1 MTKLT
6 RYFKAYWSQI
16 LAVFALLFLQAMC
29 DLSLPDYMSDIVN
42 NGVAAQDL
50 AYILPAGGKMLL
62 VALVGAGCTV
72 AVGLIAAR
80 IAAGISRD
88 LRNDVFAKVEG
99 FSLAEF
105 DRFGASSL
113 ITRTT
118 NDIQQIQMVTVMLLR
133 FVLYAPIQGIGGVIK
148 AVGKS
153 PSMSWLIALAVL
165 VILGVILVL
174 FSIVL
179 PRFKVVQKLVDR
191 LNRVTRESLVG
202 MLVIRAFNNQGHE
215 EARFDEANRDLTRLN
230 TFVHRF
236 IAAMMPTM
244 MLVMNA
250 LTVGIVWFG
259 SHYVDAGSM
268 QIGDM
273 MAFIQYAMQII
284 MSFLMVSMAFVLLP
298 RASVSAERINE
309 VLTCEPAIRDP
320 ESDRSDE
327 GGNTLPG
334 TVEFRNVSFAYPGAD
349 DEVIKNIS
357 FVAKPGQTTAFIG
370 STGSGK
376 STLINLIP
384 RFYDATEGQI
394 LVDGVDVREQSQ
406 HALHDKIGYV
416 PQKGVLFTG
425 TIADNLRYGDEEAER
440 GRAAPGRPGG
450 PGAGLHRG
458 EARRL

>member
-1 MTKLT
+1 
-6 RYFKAYWSQI
+6 
-16 LAVFALLFLQAMC
+16 MC

-88 LRNDVFAKVEG
+88 LRNDVFSKVEG

-113 ITRTT
+113 ITRPT

-191 LNRVTRESLVG
+191 LNRR
-202 MLVIRAFNNQGHE
+202 RA
-215 EARFDEANRDLTRLN
+215 LTR
-230 TFVHRF
+230 
-236 IAAMMPTM
+236 PT
-244 MLVMNA
+244 
-250 LTVGIVWFG
+250 
-259 SHYVDAGSM
+259 
-268 QIGDM
+268 
-273 MAFIQYAMQII
+273 
-284 MSFLMVSMAFVLLP
+284 
-298 RASVSAERINE
+298 
-309 VLTCEPAIRDP
+309 
-320 ESDRSDE
+320 
-327 GGNTLPG
+327 
-334 TVEFRNVSFAYPGAD
+334 
-349 DEVIKNIS
+349 
-357 FVAKPGQTTAFIG
+357 
-370 STGSGK
+370 
-376 STLINLIP
+376 
-384 RFYDATEGQI
+384 AT
-394 LVDGVDVREQSQ
+394 
-406 HALHDKIGYV
+406 
-416 PQKGVLFTG
+416 
-425 TIADNLRYGDEEAER
+425 
-440 GRAAPGRPGG
+440 
-450 PGAGLHRG
+450 
-458 EARRL
+458 

>member
-16 LAVFALLFLQAMC
+16 LAVLALLFLQAMC

-88 LRNDVFAKVEG
+88 LRNDVFSKVEG

-230 TFVHRF
+230 TFVHRI

-250 LTVGIVWFG
+250 LTVGIVDVYKRQTPATSAVWSVFIGG
-259 SHYVDAGSM
+259 SAPFRDAVM
-268 QIGDM
+268 
-273 MAFIQYAMQII
+273 
-284 MSFLMVSMAFVLLP
+284 
-298 RASVSAERINE
+298 
-309 VLTCEPAIRDP
+309 
-320 ESDRSDE
+320 
-327 GGNTLPG
+327 
-334 TVEFRNVSFAYPGAD
+334 
-349 DEVIKNIS
+349 
-357 FVAKPGQTTAFIG
+357 PGQGGGDAVEDFGGTAGWAFA
-370 STGSGK
+370 
-376 STLINLIP
+376 P
-384 RFYDATEGQI
+384 HPA
-394 LVDGVDVREQSQ
+394 
-406 HALHDKIGYV
+406 
-416 PQKGVLFTG
+416 
-425 TIADNLRYGDEEAER
+425 
-440 GRAAPGRPGG
+440 AAPLRTGIKREGRTGWSSPPTICFFMTARQRAGFLWLALKRGLAPPRPCSDWPARDRPGF
-450 PGAGLHRG
+450 AGCRF
-458 EARRL
+458 